1 MTKPSLRR
9 LHVQDLAF
17 VGSSRDDL
25 REFPD
30 SARREAGYQLDKVQ
44 RGEQPTDFKPMKT
57 VGSGTYE
64 IRIKESGDEYRVFY
78 VAKFGDTVYVLYAFQ
93 KTSRKTPERHL
104 RVGRRR
110 YEIAKEHAD
119 E

>member
-1 MTKPSLRR
+1 VKG
-9 LHVQDLAF
+9 LAF

-30 SARREAGYQLDKVQ
+30 GARREAGYQLDKVQ

-64 IRIKESGDEYRVFY
+64 IRIKERGDEYRVFY
-78 VAKFGDTVYVLYAFQ
+78 VANFADTIYVLHAFQ
-93 KTSRKTPERHL
+93 KKSQKTPERHL
-104 RVGRRR
+104 NIGRRR
-110 YEIAKEHAD
+110 YEVAKEHAG